1 VDFDRLQPALA
12 DLSAE
17 FEEDLVG
24 YLRAITRFALNEV
37 PRCVGISITII
48 DDQGIPFTVTATDP
62 YVRTLDGTQY
72 LDDGPCLDSIR
83 HGAPIAV
90 DDVLDESRW
99 HAYAESAAARGIRS
113 SLSLPLLFDG
123 STIGALNLYGSSP
136 EAFNDRAHLLAELIS
151 GHAALAITNADLSL
165 QMADRAAVTQAE
177 RTAEPDPR
185 IEQAIQVLARHR
197 QISSDEARHQLH
209 SAAGRAGIRP
219 AQLGEAIM
227 VLHGT
232 Q

>member
-37 PRCVGISITII
+37 PQCVGISITII

-83 HGAPIAV
+83 HGDPIAV
-90 DDVLDESRW
+90 DDVLDERRW

-136 EAFNDRAHLLAELIS
+136 AAFDDRAHLLAELIS
-151 GHAALAITNADLSL
+151 GHAALAIRNADLSL
-165 QMADRAAVTQAE
+165 QMADRAAVTSAAPS
-177 RTAEPDPR
+177 AEPDSR
-185 IEQAIQVLARHR
+185 VEQAVTVLAQHK
-197 QISSDEARHQLH
+197 QLSPDEARHRLH
-209 SAAGRAGIRP
+209 SAAARAGSRP
-219 AQLGEAIM
+219 AQLAEAIFA
-227 VLHGT
+227 LNGT
-232 Q
+232 R